1 MATKSKKSSTRKVKV
16 NKLSQSKKGLGKGDM
31 KKVKGGTE
39 NVSFNFNKIVYK
51 Y

>member
-1 MATKSKKSSTRKVKV
+1 MATKSKKSSKKKVKGE
-16 NKLSQSKKGLGKGDM
+16 KLDQSTKALGKGDM

-39 NVSFNFNKIVYK
+39 NVSFNFSKINFK